1 MTASLTIEQ
10 LLSALARKGIPLPFE
25 MGTFI
30 VLEATE
36 QVLVLEATS
45 QTPALPLLG
54 AGELEL
60 GEQGEVAVT
69 STRVAQSEADAS
81 RALVALLGELLVRSA
96 PGVTPMLLE
105 IVEHGPSD
113 GQWTLLRLRDDLE
126 AALVPLNRGAMR
138 RVLARLLR
146 ETRREDRMLSGPPPD
161 PDAIEDD
168 LDDLL
173 GVERGA
179 ESRQEA
185 AKREP
190 AAAPLRASAPP
201 PAVPSLRLRERQ
213 GLEAGDG
220 LGDEGSAPTSPLLS
234 APRSVPPLGRARERG
249 RAGSPVSAPQ
259 RPRELGSVA
268 PRARTADGLDAFERE
283 ASGRSSGLRMG
294 LLLVLLGAALG
305 GGYLALGRDRV
316 RQLLGLSPQV
326 AAPAV
331 VEAPKPAKV
340 RPKVGELRVSST
352 PDRAQVLMLVGT
364 APAIVTKL
372 PLGVAYE
379 FVALAPGYAPSRAV
393 VPAAAEWQTE
403 GGEPRYELALQLGD
417 ATAHHGQ
424 DNLGP
429 TRLSGDMGSPKG
441 QLGTVRVITSPP
453 GAKVY
458 QLIGFTPDV
467 RVENLEL
474 SAPIDLLVY
483 LEGAAPVALH
493 ATEADFKPE
502 GTGLVASLSASLPDA
517 KRK

>member
-10 LLSALARKGIPLPFE
+10 LLSALGRKGIPLPFE

-45 QTPALPLLG
+45 ETPALPLVG
-54 AGELEL
+54 GRELEL
-60 GEQGEVAVT
+60 GEQGEVVVT
-69 STRVAQSEADAS
+69 STRVARSEADAS

-96 PGVTPMLLE
+96 PGVPTMLLE

-113 GQWTLLRLRDDLE
+113 GEWTLLRLRDDLE

-146 ETRREDRMLSGPPPD
+146 ETRREDRMLSSPPPD
-161 PDAIEDD
+161 ADAIDED

-173 GVERGA
+173 GIER
-179 ESRQEA
+179 A
-185 AKREP
+185 AKSRHDP
-190 AAAPLRASAPP
+190 AKVAATPSRAPTPP
-201 PAVPSLRLRERQ
+201 PAVPSLRLRERE
-213 GLEAGDG
+213 GIGGPSVLGEDG
-220 LGDEGSAPTSPLLS
+220 LADPSLAAPL
-234 APRSVPPLGRARERG
+234 SVPPLGRASTRS
-249 RAGSPVSAPQ
+249 RAEPAGAAR
-259 RPRELGSVA
+259 RPLRDLGSVA
-268 PRARTADGLDAFERE
+268 PHSREADGLDAFERE
-283 ASGRSSGLRMG
+283 ASGRSSGLRVG
-294 LLLVLLGAALG
+294 LLLVLFAAVLG
-305 GGYLALGRDRV
+305 GGYLVLGRDGV
-316 RQLLGLSPQV
+316 RQLLGLTPQATV
-326 AAPAV
+326 PAV
-331 VEAPKPAKV
+331 VTASKPAKP
-340 RPKVGELRVSST
+340 RPLVGELRVSST

-364 APAIVTKL
+364 APAVVTKL

-393 VPAAAEWQTE
+393 VPAAAEWQME
-403 GGEPRYELALQLGD
+403 AGEPRYELALQLGD

-429 TRLSGDMGSPKG
+429 TRLSGDMGSPKA
-441 QLGTVRVITSPP
+441 QLGSVRVITSPP

-458 QLIGFTPDV
+458 QLIGFTPDA
-467 RVENLEL
+467 RVENIEI

-502 GTGLVASLSASLPDA
+502 GAGLVASFSASLPDA